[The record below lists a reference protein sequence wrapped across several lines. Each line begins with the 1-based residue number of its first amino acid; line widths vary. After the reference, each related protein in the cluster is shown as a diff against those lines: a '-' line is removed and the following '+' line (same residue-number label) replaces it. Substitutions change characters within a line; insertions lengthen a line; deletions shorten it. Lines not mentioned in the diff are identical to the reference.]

1 VNFKSDEQDSE
12 ESQTQPT
19 HNESNSSSSSEPSLT
34 ENATKRVSSTEADGR
49 AISLLDLL
57 DKLSMLFIDYDDL
70 VV

>member
-34 ENATKRVSSTEADGR
+34 ENATKRVSGTEADGR
-49 AISLLDLL
+49 AKSLLDLL
-57 DKLSMLFIDYDDL
+57 DKLSVLFKDYDDL